1 MQAFFVRLARNRET
15 VDMKERIDLV
25 SPKIL
30 HCSGS
35 VMWQM
40 YVGFCSELSYPQSFW
55 TLNTA
60 NRDLTFVVA
69 QMATK
74 SKT

>member
-35 VMWQM
+35 
-40 YVGFCSELSYPQSFW
+40 ELDFARNYPIRNLSGH
-55 TLNTA
+55 
-60 NRDLTFVVA
+60 
-69 QMATK
+69 
-74 SKT
+74 